1 MKTFKTQL
9 LAFVLLLGTAISI
22 HAQGVSASFQ
32 LLPISAQE
40 GAAEDEI
47 TTTAT
52 TEILNEI
59 SSHLVYPT
67 YLEEFNI
74 KGTSHVKVKIDQE
87 GKIISRSIVKSIGK
101 AFDEA
106 ILKSIKNL
114 KSVSPVYINGE
125 AMDYSI
131 VVPVRFEL

>member
-9 LAFVLLLGTAISI
+9 LAFVLLLGAFSI
-22 HAQGVSASFQ
+22 HAQGVSTSFE

-40 GAAEDEI
+40 RAEEDEI

-59 SSHLVYPT
+59 SSHLVYPA
-67 YLEEFNI
+67 YLEEFEI

-87 GKIISRSIVKSIGK
+87 GKIISTSIVKSIGK
-101 AFDEA
+101 PFDEA

-114 KSVSPVYINGE
+114 KSVSPVYINGQ